1 MVKETTEV
9 AERCYNPGRGRRL
22 EFPSQPGGTMPE
34 DGSGKKVFSYDEAAA
49 LLPEVRRLT
58 DAAYR
63 QVADLGA
70 GTSGGVATAEVQ
82 TRIESVIGAW
92 AQALMEMGIEVKGLW
107 LVDFDN
113 GSGYYCWRYPEDGLH
128 FYHSYED
135 GFRGRMRIQ

>member
-1 MVKETTEV
+1 M
-9 AERCYNPGRGRRL
+9 L
-22 EFPSQPGGTMPE
+22 E
-34 DGSGKKVFSYDEAAA
+34 DHSGKKVFSYDEAVA

-70 GTSGGVATAEVQ
+70 STSGGVGTAEVQ
-82 TRIESVIGAW
+82 GRIEEIIGVW
-92 AQALMEMGIEVKGLW
+92 AQTLMEKGIEVKGLW

-113 GSGYYCWRYPEDGLH
+113 GSGYYCWRYPEEGLQ

-135 GFRGRMRIQ
+135 GFGGRMRIQ

>member
-1 MVKETTEV
+1 
-9 AERCYNPGRGRRL
+9 
-22 EFPSQPGGTMPE
+22 MPE
-34 DGSGKKVFSYDEAAA
+34 DGSGKKVFSYDEAVA

-70 GTSGGVATAEVQ
+70 GTSGGVATQEVQ
-82 TRIESVIGAW
+82 TRIEGIIGGW

-113 GSGYYCWRYPEDGLH
+113 GSGYYCWRYPEDGLQ